1 MTSLFDTNRQYV
13 KKGGMKNWFTLH
25 GTSLV
30 EREEGLRSA
39 KSERGGEIE
48 RKEREKSENE
58 TQESANFK

>member
-1 MTSLFDTNRQYV
+1 
-13 KKGGMKNWFTLH
+13 MKNWFTLH
-25 GTSLV
+25 GASLV

-39 KSERGGEIE
+39 KSERGGETE